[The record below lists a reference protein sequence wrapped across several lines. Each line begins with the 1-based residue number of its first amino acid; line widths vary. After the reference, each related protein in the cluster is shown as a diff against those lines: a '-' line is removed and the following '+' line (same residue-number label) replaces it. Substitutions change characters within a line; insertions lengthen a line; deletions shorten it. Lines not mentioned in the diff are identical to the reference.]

1 MPIRPRIAVAA
12 ILIAASPGA
21 FAINMVQNPDFDV
34 DLSDWTVGAGAY
46 RDFSF
51 GSPDTGTLRLDA
63 LSNGATATAGQCVDI
78 HKWVTLDFALRYLV
92 NVSGGFHQ
100 FKLDIYDAP
109 GCTGSKLD
117 TLYPT
122 EGSAVAVAGTPDPGW
137 LEAGEYG
144 FALQAG
150 SMSARVDLSTAGT
163 PGGDAGYMID
173 HVQVGPLEVIFDDGF
188 DAD

>member
-34 DLSDWTVGAGAY
+34 DLSDWTVGAGGY
-46 RDFSF
+46 RDFGC

-100 FKLDIYDAP
+100 FKL
-109 GCTGSKLD
+109 G
-117 TLYPT
+117 
-122 EGSAVAVAGTPDPGW
+122 
-137 LEAGEYG
+137 
-144 FALQAG
+144 
-150 SMSARVDLSTAGT
+150 
-163 PGGDAGYMID
+163 
-173 HVQVGPLEVIFDDGF
+173 
-188 DAD
+188 

>member
-1 MPIRPRIAVAA
+1 MPTRLRTAIAA
-12 ILIAASPGA
+12 ILFTASPGA
-21 FAINMVQNPDFDV
+21 FAINLVYNADFDI
-34 DLSDWTVGAGAY
+34 DLSGWTTSGSAY

-63 LSNGATATAGQCVDI
+63 LSNGATAVAGQCVDI
-78 HKWVTLDFALRYLV
+78 HKWLTIDFALRYLV

-109 GCTGSKLD
+109 GCTGTTLD
-117 TLYPT
+117 TLYPN
-122 EGSAVAVAGTPDPGW
+122 EGSAVAMAGTPDPGW
-137 LEAGEYG
+137 LEAGDYG
-144 FALQAG
+144 VALKPG

-163 PGGDAGYMID
+163 SGGNAGYMVD
-173 HVQVGPLEVIFDDGF
+173 HVQVGPLEVIFVDGF